1 MLSVAK
7 VDAVDGQNGVADVE
21 PSAPVCRLRGMD
33 LGNQNWNA
41 VLLPSL
47 IREKNKK
54 TNTINIRLE
63 FNFKCV
69 IRGGASLTN
78 QLWVKA
84 NCCQGETTFQ
94 LEPVPS
100 TRRGQAF
107 SFMLMQK

>member
-47 IREKNKK
+47 IREKKQKK
-54 TNTINIRLE
+54 QI
-63 FNFKCV
+63 
-69 IRGGASLTN
+69 
-78 QLWVKA
+78 QLILDWNLISNV
-84 NCCQGETTFQ
+84 
-94 LEPVPS
+94 S
-100 TRRGQAF
+100 
-107 SFMLMQK
+107 